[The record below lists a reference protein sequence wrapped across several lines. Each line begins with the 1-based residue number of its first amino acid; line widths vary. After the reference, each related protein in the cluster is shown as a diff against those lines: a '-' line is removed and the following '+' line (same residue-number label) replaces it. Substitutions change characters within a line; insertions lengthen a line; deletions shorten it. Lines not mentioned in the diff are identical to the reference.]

1 MLADSWLTAEHS
13 RGASLLAFALSR
25 RIGYRLHDIVVGL
38 EGEGAVARV
47 YDGTGLVYEAR
58 GFTEADA
65 LERAYQ
71 WVDEQA
77 NSLPAFDLHVG

>member
-13 RGASLLAFALSR
+13 WGASLLALALSR

-38 EGEGAVARV
+38 EGEGAVAKV
-47 YDGTGLVYEAR
+47 YDGTGVVYEAH

-65 LERAYQ
+65 LERAHQ